1 MAGTLYQMT
10 YAIKGALDASFSS
23 SFKQAQQVIED
34 SNKSL
39 NKFKTNI
46 SQYNARIASH
56 QAEQRRLNTALAQ
69 TKQAFN
75 EGTITQQKYIS
86 EMERLKT
93 SLNKV
98 TAAEAALKTQQKAL
112 NEQQKA
118 AKMASYSELGDKK
131 TKYAGDAIQYGMQAY
146 ALAQPIRDAMKFE
159 SVMADVRKVVDFD
172 APDGF
177 QQMSRDVLELSKR
190 LPMTSAEI
198 AKIIAAA
205 GQSGIASNELMGFA
219 ESAVKMGVAFDLTAD
234 QAGQM
239 MSQWRIAFGMSQD
252 QVNTL
257 ADKINYLGNTSGAS
271 AANISAIVTRIG
283 PLGAIG
289 GVASGEIAALGASM
303 NGVGVPAEIA
313 ATGIKNLV
321 LGLSAG
327 AGATKSQAAAF
338 SALGLDAEQMA
349 QRMQV
354 DAKGAILDVM
364 KALQNI
370 DASQRSAILTDLF
383 GKESVGAI
391 APLLSNLDNLE
402 KNFNR
407 VSDAQQFAG
416 STQQEYAA
424 RAATT
429 ENQMILF
436 KNAMEAVSITAG
448 SALLP
453 AMNGLLKAA
462 MPVLNWVSKMASE
475 YPTLTA
481 GILGT
486 TVGFFGLAA
495 AFSAGMWVFTSIRQG
510 IMGLQI
516 AYTFLKGTQ
525 AAQMIMTYGAT
536 AAQWALNAAMIVGS
550 APIWLIIAA
559 VMALIGVGY
568 LLISNWDT
576 VKQWFILLWNDPQKA
591 LEEFVTGVQN
601 KFGELINWIGEK
613 WNWIK
618 SLFSTPI
625 EANVKGN
632 ASAQGQTQSIQA
644 NARGGIYDKGAFLTW
659 FAEDSR
665 EAAIPL
671 DGSARAI
678 ALWQAAGQEL
688 GQFNPGNAPGVRL
701 SSGGDLP
708 RLAIDDVQ
716 PIDSAGAITRLA
728 TGTGST
734 SVNNKQD
741 TTIKIDNSVHIL
753 VQGDND
759 RGVINQIKEA
769 VSEQKR
775 KLKEELEELQRDKR
789 RVEFA

>member
-708 RLAIDDVQ
+708 RLAIDNVQ

>member
-34 SNKSL
+34 ANKSL
-39 NKFKTNI
+39 NKFKTNM
-46 SQYNARIASH
+46 SQYNARIAAH
-56 QAEQRRLNTALAQ
+56 QAEQRQLNAAIAQ
-69 TKQAFN
+69 TKQAFS
-75 EGTITQQKYIS
+75 EGTITQQKYIAQ
-86 EMERLKT
+86 MEQLKANLT
-93 SLNKV
+93 KV
-98 TAAEAALKTQQKAL
+98 TAAERDLRAQQKAL
-112 NEQQKA
+112 NEQQRA
-118 AKMASYSELGDKK
+118 AKIASYNELGDKK
-131 TKYAGDAIQYGMQAY
+131 TRYAGDAIQYGMQAI

-172 APDGF
+172 TPDGF

-219 ESAVKMGVAFDLTAD
+219 ESAVKMGVAFDLSAD

-510 IMGLQI
+510 IVGLQL
-516 AYTFLKGTQ
+516 AYTVLKGTQ
-525 AAQMIMTYGAT
+525 LGQIIMTYGAT
-536 AAQWALNAAMIVGS
+536 AAQWALNAAIAVGS
-550 APIWLIIAA
+550 APVWLLIGA
-559 VMALIGVGY
+559 VMALIGIGY

-591 LEEFVTGVQN
+591 LDEFVTGVQN
-601 KFGELINWIGEK
+601 KFGELIDWIGDK

-632 ASAQGQTQSIQA
+632 ATANGQTQNIQT
-644 NARGGIYDKGAFLTW
+644 NARGGIYNKGAFLTW

-688 GQFNPGNAPGVRL
+688 GQFNTGNAPGVRL
-701 SSGGDLP
+701 SSGGDMP

-728 TGTGST
+728 TGTGGT
-734 SVNNKQD
+734 NVNNKQD
-741 TTIKIDNSVHIL
+741 MPIQIDNSVHIV